1 MASKKSLDERIN
13 EKNEQLQKALETAK
27 QYEAQVKQLERRRK
41 EEERKKRTRR
51 LIEIGGSVESVLG
64 REFVDGDIIRLMN
77 FLKDQNARGGYFTAA
92 MQGSASVK
100 DESQVKPSSD
110 EKPKP
115 HSVNERLRELQEREL
130 EERIQAADLFGDDDE

>member
-13 EKNEQLQKALETAK
+13 EKNEQLQKALVTAK

-92 MQGSASVK
+92 MQNSAPEK
-100 DESQVKPSSD
+100 QDFADAPSSEQKPVFHSLN
-110 EKPKP
+110 EK
-115 HSVNERLRELQEREL
+115 LREIQEKGLASENRSDYRSSDTAE
-130 EERIQAADLFGDDDE
+130 

>member
-1 MASKKSLDERIN
+1 MASKKTLEERIN
-13 EKNEQLQKALETAK
+13 EKNEQLQKALVTAK

-64 REFVDGDIIRLMN
+64 RAFEDGDIIRLMN

-92 MQGSASVK
+92 MQNTDPTVMDSEENGHSEPKTRLHSLN
-100 DESQVKPSSD
+100 
-110 EKPKP
+110 EK
-115 HSVNERLRELQEREL
+115 LQEMQ
-130 EERIQAADLFGDDDE
+130 ERRMTTENSQTDRSSSEDA